1 MACFVPADCGG
12 AVSRIIAYLLLVFS
26 MLFFVG
32 MMVRGCKKDMES
44 VAYGVERSWM
54 ECQRAAHDAGV
65 RLLGC

>member
-1 MACFVPADCGG
+1 MT
-12 AVSRIIAYLLLVFS
+12 RIITYLLLVFS

-32 MMVRGCKKDMES
+32 MVMRGCKKDMDS

-54 ECQRAAHDAGV
+54 ECQQSAHDAGV